1 MLSLNAEMK
10 MMEMDGEDGDHEAFL
25 AGYGKEREEG
35 RGRMGEEVRK
45 WERKKRKK
53 MTGCIKESH

>member
-1 MLSLNAEMK
+1 MK